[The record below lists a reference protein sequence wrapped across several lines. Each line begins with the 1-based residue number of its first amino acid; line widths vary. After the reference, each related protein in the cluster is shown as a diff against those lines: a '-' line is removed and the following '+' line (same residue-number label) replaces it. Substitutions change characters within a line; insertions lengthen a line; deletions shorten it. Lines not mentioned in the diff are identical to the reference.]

1 MKSLKKL
8 LKKELLEMHHVHVE
22 VEKSIS
28 NVVDKVDP
36 KKVFWLDNLNTKL
49 INFIIKKYLTFD
61 KKNPFISISAI
72 FAFLGVGIGV
82 MVLIIAMAIMNGTA
96 KEFEKK
102 LFTMNYPLSIYP
114 KVDGL
119 VNESLLQDLE
129 KKFPKLIFSP
139 YLTSQVMIQS
149 DKSMSGGVV
158 FGVDKNKE
166 SAINSIYAQAVKDID
181 TLEKYDIIVGQGIK
195 DELYL
200 FDNQKVTLYFTTMNP
215 SGFSLMPKMKRFTY
229 SGDFK
234 SGLTAYD
241 KAYIYS
247 SIESL
252 RTILKKD
259 EKYFDGI
266 HIYSDE
272 PFKDKK
278 RLEKELP
285 SFGVG
290 VIGWWQQNGNFFA
303 AMEMEKKALFV
314 VLMLIILI
322 ASLNIISSLLM
333 TVMSRRKEIAL
344 LLSLGASQ
352 QEVKHIFLR
361 LGLIIGYAGIIFG
374 IIFGFFGMFVLENF
388 DIISLPADVY
398 GTTKLPLVLDTNDFI
413 SIIVGSMIIVF
424 LSAYYPAKKAT
435 QIDVL
440 DVLRNE

>member
-1 MKSLKKL
+1 
-8 LKKELLEMHHVHVE
+8 
-22 VEKSIS
+22 
-28 NVVDKVDP
+28 VVL
-36 KKVFWLDNLNTKL
+36 KKVFWLNSLNTKL

-61 KKNPFISISAI
+61 KKNPFISVSAI
-72 FAFLGVGIGV
+72 LAFLGVGIGV

-114 KVDGL
+114 KVNGS
-119 VNESLLQDLE
+119 VNETLLQDLE
-129 KKFPKLIFSP
+129 KKFPNMQFSP

-149 DKSMSGGVV
+149 DESMSGGVI
-158 FGVDKNKE
+158 FGVDKKKE
-166 SAINSIYAQAVKDID
+166 SAINSIYADAVNNNDSFG
-181 TLEKYDIIVGQGIK
+181 KYDLVVGSGIK
-195 DELYL
+195 DDLYL
-200 FDNQKVTLYFTTMNP
+200 YDNQKVTLYFTTINP
-215 SGFSLMPKMKRFTY
+215 SGFSLMPKMKRFNY
-229 SGDFK
+229 SSNFK

-241 KAYIYS
+241 KSYMYT
-247 SIESL
+247 SIDAL

-259 EKYFDGI
+259 SSYYDGI
-266 HIYSDE
+266 HIFSDD
-272 PFKDKK
+272 PFKDK
-278 RLEKELP
+278 EKIENFLP
-285 SFGVG
+285 LHGVG

-303 AMEMEKKALFV
+303 AMEMEKKALFI

-344 LLSLGASQ
+344 LLSLGAST

-361 LGLIIGYAGIIFG
+361 LGLIIGYTGIIFG
-374 IIFGFFGMFVLENF
+374 IAFGFLGMYVLENF

-398 GTTKLPLVLDTNDFI
+398 GTSKLPLSLDSLDFI
-413 SIIVGSMIIVF
+413 SIIIGSMVIVL
-424 LSAYYPAKKAT
+424 LSSWYPAKKAT

>member
-1 MKSLKKL
+1 MVL
-8 LKKELLEMHHVHVE
+8 
-22 VEKSIS
+22 
-28 NVVDKVDP
+28 
-36 KKVFWLDNLNTKL
+36 KKVFWLNSLNTKL

-61 KKNPFISISAI
+61 KKNPFISVSAI
-72 FAFLGVGIGV
+72 LAFLGVGIGV

-114 KVDGL
+114 KVNGS
-119 VNESLLQDLE
+119 VNETLLQDLE
-129 KKFPKLIFSP
+129 KKFPNMQFSP

-149 DKSMSGGVV
+149 DESMSGGVI
-158 FGVDKNKE
+158 FGVDKKKE
-166 SAINSIYAQAVKDID
+166 SAINSIYADAVNNNDSFG
-181 TLEKYDIIVGQGIK
+181 KYDLVVGSGIK
-195 DELYL
+195 DDLYL
-200 FDNQKVTLYFTTMNP
+200 YDNQKVTLYFTTINP
-215 SGFSLMPKMKRFTY
+215 SGFSLMPKMKRFNY
-229 SGDFK
+229 SSNFK

-241 KAYIYS
+241 KSYMYT
-247 SIESL
+247 SIDAL

-259 EKYFDGI
+259 SSYYDGI
-266 HIYSDE
+266 HIFSDD
-272 PFKDKK
+272 PFKDK
-278 RLEKELP
+278 EKIENFLP
-285 SFGVG
+285 LHGVG

-303 AMEMEKKALFV
+303 AMEMEKKALFI

-344 LLSLGASQ
+344 LLSLGAST

-361 LGLIIGYAGIIFG
+361 LGLIIGYTGIIFG
-374 IIFGFFGMFVLENF
+374 IAFGFLGMYVLENF

-398 GTTKLPLVLDTNDFI
+398 GTSKLPLSLDSLDFI
-413 SIIVGSMIIVF
+413 SIIIGSMVIVL
-424 LSAYYPAKKAT
+424 LSSWYPAKKAT